1 MNRSSEID
9 EITRSGVYKI
19 HGVGATERRIHGFL
33 FSFKAHIVF
42 MMFSFLCFVLLWWTT
57 RFQGGGF
64 SNSEWVI
71 HGVKRGYGNEMAM
84 R

>member
-42 MMFSFLCFVLLWWTT
+42 MMFSFLCFVFYGGQQDSKAEVLVT
-57 RFQGGGF
+57 RSG
-64 SNSEWVI
+64 
-71 HGVKRGYGNEMAM
+71 
-84 R
+84 